1 MNTVALSIY
10 AMATRFELVM
20 YGADDVLLRAAG
32 EEALQEIERLASQL
46 SFYAPDSEIHF
57 LNTNAAQRPVRV
69 EPRLFAL
76 LQQCAALT
84 EATDGAFDV
93 TVGPL
98 MRAWKFVNGSGQ
110 IPSEEALAAARSFA
124 GFEHVLFDEDG
135 GYIKF
140 RKPGVEIDLG
150 GFGKGYAIDRAIE
163 ILRENGVRRAL
174 LHGGTSSIAT
184 IGNPPDN
191 EGWNIALQA
200 PLQQSIS
207 LREQCLSVSAPHGK
221 SFTID
226 GQEFGHV
233 LDPHTGQPVQKANA
247 AAAWGP
253 SASVCEALSKA
264 LLVLGADWLPVLH
277 ERYQGY
283 RGVISCLDRRAKE
296 ENFHHRDTEITQ
308 RLAENPL

>member
-1 MNTVALSIY
+1 MNPVLLSTY
-10 AMATRFELVM
+10 AMATRFELVL
-20 YGADDVLLRAAG
+20 YGANEVLLRAAG
-32 EEALQEIERLASQL
+32 EEALQEIERLAAQL
-46 SFYAPDSEIHF
+46 SFYAADSEIHF
-57 LNTNAAQRPVRV
+57 LNTHAAHRSVRV

-98 MRAWKFVNGSGQ
+98 MRAWKFVKANGAL
-110 IPSEEALAAARSFA
+110 PSDEELAAARNLV
-124 GFEHVLFDEDG
+124 GIENVLFDEDG
-135 GYIKF
+135 GYLQF

-150 GFGKGYAIDRAIE
+150 GFGKGYAIERAIE
-163 ILRENGVRRAL
+163 SLRENGVRSAL

-191 EGWNIALQA
+191 DGWNIALPA
-200 PLQQSIS
+200 PWQINAS

-226 GQEFGHV
+226 GQEYGHV
-233 LDPHTGQPVQKANA
+233 LDPRTGQPVQQAQA

-253 SASVCEALSKA
+253 SAAVCEALSKA
-264 LLVLGADWLPVLH
+264 LLVIGADFLLTMR
-277 ERYQGY
+277 ERFPDY
-283 RGVISCLDRRAKE
+283 RGVVA
-296 ENFHHRDTEITQ
+296 
-308 RLAENPL
+308 